1 MVLSTSKRTSSIQ
14 SISNF
19 DQGGGSKKPGLIPS
33 VRDIRISPYLKPRG
47 LPKSMTFMNT
57 WNGVVVK
64 PHRDVG
70 FSRVMVWR

>member
-1 MVLSTSKRTSSIQ
+1 
-14 SISNF
+14 
-19 DQGGGSKKPGLIPS
+19 
-33 VRDIRISPYLKPRG
+33 
-47 LPKSMTFMNT
+47 MNT